1 MSIYKIDKIL
11 KKCDVCI
18 STLSQNFYSEN
29 FPGKILRYMVNNKP
43 ILVHSP
49 NNFFLKNLI
58 EKYSLGL
65 YSSDEKQF
73 YKNISFI
80 FSNFKSFQQK
90 GTNGLEVA
98 KNNFSC
104 ESAKKIFFSK
114 I

>member
-1 MSIYKIDKIL
+1 
-11 KKCDVCI
+11 
-18 STLSQNFYSEN
+18 
-29 FPGKILRYMVNNKP
+29 
-43 ILVHSP
+43 
-49 NNFFLKNLI
+49 
-58 EKYSLGL
+58 LGL